1 MNHCPINL
9 CNEDDNEVLA
19 ISLVRSKSYYKIN
32 NIYDYVMNLV
42 NTVHDNIHSQILKNK
57 KYKGKTIE
65 LDPRNDNS
73 IEFDIS
79 RKKKLMMYIYG
90 KEKAL
95 QYLQKNIY

>member
-1 MNHCPINL
+1 
-9 CNEDDNEVLA
+9 
-19 ISLVRSKSYYKIN
+19 
-32 NIYDYVMNLV
+32 MNLV
-42 NTVHDNIHSQILKNK
+42 NTVHDNINSQILKNK
-57 KYKGKTIE
+57 KYKKKIIK

-95 QYLQKNIY
+95 QYLQKNIK